1 MQETNPQK
9 SSSRDYYLLAFKII
23 GSFGASI
30 AVPVVVF
37 VLIGQYFDKKYSSLP
52 WFTVLAFVLAA
63 LVSAKIVNKQAKT
76 FGAEYKRL
84 NDSGKI
90 PKTDIK

>member
-1 MQETNPQK
+1 MQETNSQK
-9 SSSRDYYLLAFKII
+9 SSSRDYYMLAFRII

-30 AVPVVVF
+30 AIPVVVF
-37 VLIGQYFDKKYSSLP
+37 VLIGQYFDKKYNSSP

-63 LVSAKIVNKQAKT
+63 LVSAKIVNKQAKN

-84 NDSGKI
+84 NDNDKNS
-90 PKTDIK
+90 KTEIK